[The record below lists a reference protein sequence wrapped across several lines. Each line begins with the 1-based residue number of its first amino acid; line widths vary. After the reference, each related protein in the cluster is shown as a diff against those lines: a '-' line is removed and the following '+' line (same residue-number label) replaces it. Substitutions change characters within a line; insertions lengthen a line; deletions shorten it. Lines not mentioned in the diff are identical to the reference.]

1 METDEAQRF
10 LREGV
15 TSRWDS
21 WPRGISRT
29 WMRQR
34 IRPKEKEALPEH
46 QQQLRAQL
54 GAPAWPLGKPISV
67 KKHHQSTPLEQ
78 GRVWPG
84 LISPR
89 QECHAALG
97 AAQGRG
103 AGCSGAGTSRERRR
117 LLRRAMPLG
126 TAFPAL
132 LWHLARGNL
141 ADKSGADR
149 SCRNPF
155 ASCRPT
161 RSPFAHQRLH
171 EPGSRTGALMP
182 PAARVLPHV
191 TCTRC
196 LLCLTSGCT

>member
-1 METDEAQRF
+1 MLPERRRDKSLGLMATRHLQDLDEAEDTA
-10 LREGV
+10 EGKGG
-15 TSRWDS
+15 S
-21 WPRGISRT
+21 PR
-29 WMRQR
+29 
-34 IRPKEKEALPEH
+34 
-46 QQQLRAQL
+46 
-54 GAPAWPLGKPISV
+54 APAAIESSAGGSCLASGKAHQRE
-67 KKHHQSTPLEQ
+67 KHHQSTPLEQ

-89 QECHAALG
+89 QECHAAPG

-155 ASCRPT
+155 ISCRPT
-161 RSPFAHQRLH
+161 RSPFARRHLH

-191 TCTRC
+191 TCTPC